1 MKIPVFTTKESLVAW
16 YEKEIEA
23 ITNNGLRQAK
33 EDLEKALN
41 GESRKAWM
49 KFNNIDESNDEVWE
63 QHLIWLRG
71 NVAYLERKIKKY
83 QRIIAKNS

>member
-16 YEKEIEA
+16 YEREIES
-23 ITNNGLRQAK
+23 IRNNGLKQAK
-33 EDLEKALN
+33 EDLEKALK
-41 GESRKAWM
+41 GESRKTWM
-49 KFNNIDESNDEVWE
+49 KFNNIDESNNEIWE
-63 QHLIWLRG
+63 QHLDWLRG